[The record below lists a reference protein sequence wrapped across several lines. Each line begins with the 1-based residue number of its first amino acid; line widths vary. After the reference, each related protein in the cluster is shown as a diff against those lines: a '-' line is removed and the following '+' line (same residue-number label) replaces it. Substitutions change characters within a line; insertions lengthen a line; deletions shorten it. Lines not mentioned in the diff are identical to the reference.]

1 MGKAD
6 SRTAIVTGASRGI
19 GAAVAERLA
28 GDGFA
33 VVINYAGDPAPA
45 DALVQR
51 IGPRTLLLPWRSSPA
66 PTAPG
71 STARPCAPTAASSE
85 RSRCAL
91 TVTEANQLNLVPER
105 GFEPRTY

>member
-6 SRTAIVTGASRGI
+6 SRTAIVTGASLGI

-28 GDGFA
+28 CNGFA

-51 IGPRTLLLPWRSSPA
+51 IGPRPSLLPWRSSPA
-66 PTAPG
+66 PTRLDQRPDP
-71 STARPCAPTAASSE
+71 ARQRRHHLSAAAA
-85 RSRCAL
+85 RSR
-91 TVTEANQLNLVPER
+91 
-105 GFEPRTY
+105 